1 MTKLILLVST
11 LLGLA
16 NLLLV
21 ANAQTPEKTCLNAA
35 DSTLN
40 YYLTYKPQAPVKG
53 WLLLLTSFG
62 ETPEMAAAET
72 DIHQKAAAMG
82 IMTIYASLQEGRQ
95 SFYIDSISQ
104 ASLDALIP
112 QLQQNYQL
120 QKLPFYLGGFSLGGS
135 GAVRYAERAYSN
147 PQLIKPKALFAIDPP
162 LDFERMFL
170 SLEFTVR
177 NSQVAVAKNEADYF
191 IKRMLY
197 EFQTSPQNDR
207 TPYHTHSPLS
217 YSDTANTNIR
227 QLKDCPILFITE
239 PDLQWQMDERNRSL
253 YDLNALDC
261 SLAINTL
268 RLLGNPN
275 ATLWLSTGQGYRK
288 RNGQRNPHSWSIM
301 NSEETLKW
309 LLRF

>member
-1 MTKLILLVST
+1 MKKLIYLLSV
-11 LLGLA
+11 LFGLA
-16 NLLLV
+16 NLNFF
-21 ANAQTPEKTCLNAA
+21 ANAQSPEKTYLNPA
-35 DSTLN
+35 DSSLN
-40 YYLTYKPQAPVKG
+40 YYITYKPQGPVKA

-62 ETPEMAAAET
+62 ETPEMAAGET
-72 DIHQKAAAMG
+72 DIHQKAAALG

-95 SFYIDSISQ
+95 SFFIDSRSQ
-104 ASLDALIP
+104 ATLDGLIP
-112 QLQQNYQL
+112 QLQQKYQL

-147 PQLIKPKALFAIDPP
+147 PQLVKPKALFAIDPP

-170 SLEFTVR
+170 ALEYTVR

-217 YSDTANTNIR
+217 YSDTSHANIR
-227 QLKDCPILFITE
+227 QLKDCPILLITE

-253 YDLNALDC
+253 YDLNGLDC

-268 RLLGNPN
+268 RLLGNTN
-275 ATLWLSTGQGYRK
+275 ATLWLSSGQGYRK

-301 NSEETLKW
+301 NSEETIKW
-309 LLRF
+309 LVGF